1 MLLYV
6 NGDSH
11 SAAAEAAVHFCFAED
26 DQLYRALGRK
36 PHPDNLKVSYG
47 YNLADQLGA
56 TLACDAESA
65 SSNDRIIRTTKQ
77 YLEKN
82 TPSAVVIGW
91 ATWEREEWLHDDIY
105 WQVNAGG
112 IGNDWPQEI
121 ANRYKEWVIHTED
134 NYAKKELEQHEKI
147 WQFHNYLK
155 DIPHLFFNTYSCFAH
170 IRLNH
175 LPRYDW
181 GNSYIDPYKESMTYY
196 FWLLENGYQTVS
208 PTSYH
213 FGIDA
218 HKKWAEFLNPH
229 LTKIL

>member
-26 DQLYRALGRK
+26 DRAYRSLGRQ
-36 PHPDNLKVSYG
+36 PHPENLKVSYG
-47 YNLADQLGA
+47 YNLANQLGA

-77 YLEKN
+77 YLETN
-82 TPSAVVIGW
+82 TPDAIVIGW
-91 ATWEREEWLHDDIY
+91 ATWEREEWPYDNIY

-112 IGNDWPQEI
+112 IGNDWPPAIVQ
-121 ANRYKEWVIHTED
+121 RYEQWIIHSED

-170 IRLNH
+170 IRLNN

-181 GNSYIDPYKESMTYY
+181 GHSYIDPYKELMTYY
-196 FWLLENGYQTVS
+196 FWLLEHGYQTVR
-208 PTSYH
+208 P
-213 FGIDA
+213 
-218 HKKWAEFLNPH
+218 K
-229 LTKIL
+229 